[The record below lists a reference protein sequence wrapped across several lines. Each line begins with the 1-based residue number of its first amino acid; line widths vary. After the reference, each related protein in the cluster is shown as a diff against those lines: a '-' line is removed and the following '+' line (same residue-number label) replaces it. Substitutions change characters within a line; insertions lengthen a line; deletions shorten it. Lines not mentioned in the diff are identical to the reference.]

1 MLCETRCS
9 LSHWQGHRLTLLCIL
24 DCAAHLLPMPEEVET
39 SFLNQTIK
47 VFTKVSINI
56 RCKLNILRCVFCMH
70 ESVSSA
76 LSRLT
81 VPQWRTSLCTRPWK
95 QSWLPFFISCV
106 TELWRRATTPDPAST
121 GPLWHEEDSQTGGFC
136 SHFLALLYF
145 KPVPHFRY
153 CCQSF
158 SLSRYAK
165 TVSFEGLAF
174 HFSWKLLID
183 SKHCHSLC

>member
-56 RCKLNILRCVFCMH
+56 RCKLNILRWISFFCSLQIDRASVKNESLYTTLKAILTPVFHKLCDRAVE
-70 ESVSSA
+70 ESDYSWSSLNRTA
-76 LSRLT
+76 LTRGRLT
-81 VPQWRTSLCTRPWK
+81 
-95 QSWLPFFISCV
+95 
-106 TELWRRATTPDPAST
+106 D
-121 GPLWHEEDSQTGGFC
+121 GGGFC
-136 SHFLALLYF
+136 SHFWALLYF

>member
-56 RCKLNILRCVFCMH
+56 RCQLNILRCVFCMH

-121 GPLWHEEDSQTGGFC
+121 GPLWHEEDSQTGVSALISGHYC
-136 SHFLALLYF
+136 ILSQFLISDTAANLLVF
-145 KPVPHFRY
+145 QDMR
-153 CCQSF
+153 
-158 SLSRYAK
+158 RR
-165 TVSFEGLAF
+165 
-174 HFSWKLLID
+174 
-183 SKHCHSLC
+183 CHLKV